1 MVVPNY
7 RIPIRYDS
15 LLNSEIARLGRR
27 TYVFADVVWDPNTNE
42 SYVKMPDEPEHNH
55 LAHGA
60 KYRAAR
66 LPLRAFIDA
75 PSSGSAWPQ
84 GVAAPRA
91 VSVAWYERMCPPGR
105 RYLVDTG
112 KINADMGLNLGDAE
126 GLDIV
131 TKWGTY
137 LLSLSDKPCVELL
150 RGSDRLIDWKCVI
163 SLA

>member
-1 MVVPNY
+1 
-7 RIPIRYDS
+7 
-15 LLNSEIARLGRR
+15 
-27 TYVFADVVWDPNTNE
+27 
-42 SYVKMPDEPEHNH
+42 MPDEPEHNH

-75 PSSGSAWPQ
+75 PSSGSAWPR

-91 VSVAWYERMCPPGR
+91 VSAAWYERVCPPGR